1 MTLYAK
7 DYRQIAWKALSGK
20 WGLFIGVTL
29 LYSLISGACSM
40 IPGVGSIASI
50 IVSGPLYLG
59 VVIVGIRIIR
69 NERTKAGDMF
79 EGFNQ
84 FGEAILLQLV
94 NGIFIFLWSLLLI
107 IPGII
112 KSYSYYMSTYILAD
126 NPGMSQSE
134 ARRKSEE
141 LMIGN
146 KFRLFCLHFSFFWWI
161 LLSILTF
168 GILMIWV
175 GPYMQAA
182 NAAFYND
189 LVKDEREQK
198 EESKEDTVEQVEDIV
213 QENIQF

>member
-7 DYRQIAWKALSGK
+7 DYRQTAWKALSGK

-29 LYSLISGACSM
+29 LYSLITGACSM
-40 IPGVGSIASI
+40 IPGVGAIASI
-50 IVSGPLYLG
+50 IIGGPLYLG

-69 NERTKAGDMF
+69 NEYTKVGDMF

-94 NGIFIFLWSLLLI
+94 NGIFIFLWSLLLL

-146 KFRLFCLHFSFFWWI
+146 KFRLFCLHFSFFGWI
-161 LLSILTF
+161 LLSILTL
-168 GILMIWV
+168 GILTIWV
-175 GPYMQAA
+175 VPYMQAA
-182 NAAFYND
+182 DAAFYND

-198 EESKEDTVEQVEDIV
+198 EESEKDTVEQVEDII